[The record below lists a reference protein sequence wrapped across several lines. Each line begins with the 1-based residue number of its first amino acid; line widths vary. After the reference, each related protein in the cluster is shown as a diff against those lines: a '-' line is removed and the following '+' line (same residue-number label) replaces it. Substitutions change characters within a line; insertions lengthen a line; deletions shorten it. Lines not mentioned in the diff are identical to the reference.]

1 MNGSSTR
8 HVLVSLLA
16 AWLLAGCGPSAPP
29 TLPAN
34 TERVADGVYLFQSG
48 GHRSLFLVTD
58 AGVIVTDP
66 LNAEAAA
73 DYRDAIAAITD
84 QPVKFVVYSHYHWD
98 RVSGAEVFAAQGA
111 KVIAQER
118 CAERFRDNPNPA
130 VVMPDITFD
139 DRYEISLGGKT
150 LDLYYL
156 GPSHGDCLTVF
167 LARPAGLM
175 QIVALVEPPHAA
187 FPANPN
193 VPYVRPHNL
202 RQFFTAVEAL
212 AEREGVTAILASRVK
227 LVDDGA
233 GGQQPSPPTAPISLI
248 ADQARFWNAVYTAV
262 ETARAEGDIGIDS
275 FVKLKTIDLAPFE
288 PFDGYRKEDLPIIM
302 RRFVGFYDMGR

>member
-1 MNGSSTR
+1 MNCSSMR
-8 HVLVSLLA
+8 HALVGGLA
-16 AWLLAGCGPSAPP
+16 AWVLAGCGPSAPP

-66 LNAEAAA
+66 LNAEAAG

-98 RVSGAEVFAAQGA
+98 RVSGAEVFTEQGA
-111 KVIAQER
+111 QVIAQER

-139 DRYEISLGGKT
+139 DRYEVSLGGKT
-150 LDLYYL
+150 LDLYYF

-167 LARPAGLM
+167 LAKPAGLL
-175 QIVALVEPPHAA
+175 QIVDLVHPPRAA
-187 FPANPN
+187 FPADRN
-193 VPYVRPHNL
+193 VPYVKPHNL

-212 AEREGVTAILASRVK
+212 AEQEGVTEIVASRVT

-233 GGQQPSPPTAPISLI
+233 GGRQPSPPTAPVSVI
-248 ADQARFWNAVYTAV
+248 ADQARFWNLIYTAV
-262 ETARAEGDIGIDS
+262 ETARAEGNVGIDS